1 MDNAYIYAW
10 LGLMVI
16 LIGIE
21 AATVNLTTIWLAGG
35 SLVAFILALFN
46 LPLWLQIT
54 AFFVVSIVMIIFTRP
69 IAVKYLKVGT
79 QRTNVDA
86 LIGTTG
92 LVTMDISEHK
102 AGQVKVKGQIWT
114 AVSESGE
121 SILADTEVDILA
133 IEGVKLIVK
142 ASDKT

>member
-1 MDNAYIYAW
+1 MLLDNAYIYAW

-114 AVSESGE
+114 AVSESAKITPIRG
-121 SILADTEVDILA
+121 
-133 IEGVKLIVK
+133 
-142 ASDKT
+142 

>member
-1 MDNAYIYAW
+1 LDNAYIYAW